1 MPSVRPLPQEWHD
14 GEKYMH
20 SLLRVPEGENP
31 TSRGLSSYGSYLV
44 HRSPLLALGI
54 LDCEGRPWT
63 TILGGE
69 SAFMRPL
76 GPSIVG
82 IRTLAAPRFDPVLE
96 LLLLDI
102 QGGGADK
109 QANDGRIVSGLPI
122 DLATRNRVKL
132 SGRLVPGRLAFEAH
146 GNDDSVGK
154 IQLMIN
160 VESSLG
166 MRLLLSILNGGNLTM
181 KGNCPKY
188 LNKKLIIP
196 DLPKPVMIADSLP
209 LPEEALRLLAKA
221 DMFFI
226 SSSNH
231 DAAMGTNHRGGPPG
245 FVRVLNNDSSSTS
258 LIFPEYSGNRLYQ
271 TLGNLQVYP
280 KAGLVVPDFDTQGV
294 LYLTGTTEIIVG
306 KAAAALL
313 PRSNL
318 VVQINV
324 TAARFVQQGLAFR
337 GLPRELSPYN
347 PSVRFLPSEH
357 ASLDVRTAYD
367 ATVYAKLLEKDLISP
382 SIARFRFS
390 VSDVK
395 AAGKY
400 NPGQYVALGFED
412 ELGMGYSHMRDDDPK
427 SLNDDYVRTFT
438 VSSSRGNDLPD
449 DQFEITVRNVGVV
462 TDFLFRQQ
470 VRAGLEV
477 PLKGFGGSFALPITT
492 GEIVPF
498 VAGGI
503 GITPLLAQ
511 AADLKLDL
519 LRLFWVVNVRD
530 INLVIDT
537 FQRHPSLAHFTR
549 IFLSGINE
557 STSKETKE
565 ELQKVEHFGAHLV
578 IRRILSSDI
587 TVARDL
593 SPTWYLCTGTA
604 LRKSLLEW
612 LSRKKVVY
620 EDFNY

>member
-1 MPSVRPLPQEWHD
+1 MYS
-14 GEKYMH
+14 M
-20 SLLRVPEGENP
+20 LRVPEGENP
-31 TSRGLSSYGSYLV
+31 TSLGLSPYGSHLV
-44 HRSPLLALGI
+44 HRSPLLALGV
-54 LDCEGRPWT
+54 LDREGRPWT

-69 SAFMRPL
+69 PAFMRPL
-76 GPSIVG
+76 GQSVVG
-82 IRTLAAPRFDPVLE
+82 VRTLAASGFDPVLE
-96 LLLLDI
+96 LLLDDI
-102 QGGGADK
+102 HGGD
-109 QANDGRIVSGLPI
+109 ANDGRVISGLAI

-146 GNDDSVGK
+146 DDSVGK
-154 IQLMIN
+154 IQLMVK

-166 MRLLLSILNGGNLTM
+166 MRLLVPYLNNRELTM

-196 DLPKPVMIADSLP
+196 DLPKPVMIADTLP

-231 DAAMGTNHRGGPPG
+231 DASMGTNHRGGPPG
-245 FVRVLNNDSSSTS
+245 FVRVQNNDSSSTS

-271 TLGNLQVYP
+271 TLGNLHVYP
-280 KAGLVVPDFDTQGV
+280 QAGLVFPDFDTQDV
-294 LYLTGTTEIIVG
+294 LYLTGTTKIIVG
-306 KAAAALL
+306 KEAAALL

-318 VVQINV
+318 VVKINV

-347 PSVRFLPSEH
+347 PSVRFLPSER
-357 ASLDVRTAYD
+357 ASLDARTAND
-367 ATVYAKLLEKDLISP
+367 ATIYAKLLRKDLISP

-390 VSDVK
+390 ISDAK
-395 AAGKY
+395 AAGPY
-400 NPGQYVALGFED
+400 NPGQYVALGFEN
-412 ELGMGYSHMRDDDPK
+412 ELRMGYSHMRDDDPK

-449 DQFEITVRNVGVV
+449 DQFEITIRNVGVV

-470 VRAGLEV
+470 IRAGLEV
-477 PLKGFGGSFALPITT
+477 PLKGFGGSFALPVTT

-503 GITPLLAQ
+503 GLTPLLAQ
-511 AADLKLDL
+511 AADLNVDF
-519 LRLFWVVNVRD
+519 LRLFWVINVRD
-530 INLVIDT
+530 INLIIDT
-537 FQRHPSLAHFTR
+537 FQRHPSLAHLTQ

-557 STSKETKE
+557 STSKETKGA
-565 ELQKVEHFGAHLV
+565 LQKIDRFGAHTVPRHML
-578 IRRILSSDI
+578 RSDI

-593 SPTWYLCTGTA
+593 SSTWYLCTGTA

-612 LSRKKVVY
+612 LSGKKVVY